1 MQTYAVT
8 RPISAVNEA
17 VLAVLH
23 LFHFMSNN
31 HVWSLHVFFFH
42 VRFFPATCPFMYSLY
57 LRMCINVHILS
68 HCLFMCLLSSLCIAT
83 IQCSRALLKVLCFF
97 TGLGSFSFMFTSHT
111 FGFFFFRN
119 HCSSKGCI
127 QVFTLLNNLV
137 RSGWTSADMK
147 GQLYRLSTEDA
158 TNNIYDKLSYNA
170 VFDHVVA
177 LMSVSSL
184 TSSNIQRRQIFC
196 FLNCKWIW
204 FVIEYIS
211 NHVQGQWH
219 PYSVNI

>member
-1 MQTYAVT
+1 MLYTSSEIPLPLSRFHSVSTGNLISALQCHNMQTYAVT

-111 FGFFFFRN
+111 FGFFFLGITVHQRGVYR
-119 HCSSKGCI
+119 SSH
-127 QVFTLLNNLV
+127 
-137 RSGWTSADMK
+137 S
-147 GQLYRLSTEDA
+147 
-158 TNNIYDKLSYNA
+158 
-170 VFDHVVA
+170 
-177 LMSVSSL
+177 
-184 TSSNIQRRQIFC
+184 
-196 FLNCKWIW
+196 
-204 FVIEYIS
+204 
-211 NHVQGQWH
+211 
-219 PYSVNI
+219 